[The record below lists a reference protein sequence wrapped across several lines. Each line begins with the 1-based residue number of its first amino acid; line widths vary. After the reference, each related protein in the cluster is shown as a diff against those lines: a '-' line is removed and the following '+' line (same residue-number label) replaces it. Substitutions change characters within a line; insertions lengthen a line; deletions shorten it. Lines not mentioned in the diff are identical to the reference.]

1 MRVGQRR
8 PVLLTVDDNRAI
20 HEVYA
25 FAFENDYTHI
35 RAYGGTEAL
44 EIVRSQTVDLVILDL
59 IMPDLN
65 GLEVLERALKLKP
78 GLMVVIAS
86 VIDTSHS
93 ALRALRRGATDYFV
107 KPTDPDVM
115 EMIVRQLLAA
125 RADPGVAI
133 PQPALV
139 AHRVL
144 LVGLDPGFRAAL
156 TVALQPRCRVDSA
169 PRISAAIDMLRSM
182 MPDLVIIDLRSA
194 STERVLDIES
204 LRSNFPEG
212 PMIVVG
218 AADRISP
225 LLHSSAGHREALV
238 PEPVDFGRLFA
249 EITAMLPPTP
259 GGIQTKRLSSPSST
273 AVGRVIEQYRDHSLR
288 VEHLS
293 AGVGLSADHFAHIFS
308 GEMGIPPMEYVVRVR
323 VQAAIFQLRENL
335 DKVSTIARR
344 LGFYD
349 GPHLATAFRQRG
361 LGRPSDFRPFQV

>member
-25 FAFENDYTHI
+25 LAFERDYTHL
-35 RAYGGTEAL
+35 RAHGGREAL
-44 EIVRSQTVDLVILDL
+44 EIVRSQPVDVVILDL

-78 GLMVVIAS
+78 GLTVVIAS
-86 VIDTSHS
+86 VINASQS

-107 KPTDPDVM
+107 KPTEPDVM
-115 EMIVRQLLAA
+115 EMVVRQLLAM
-125 RADPGVAI
+125 RADPAVAV

-169 PRISAAIDMLRSM
+169 PRISAAVEMLRSM
-182 MPDLVIIDLRSA
+182 LPDLVIIDLRSA
-194 STERVLDIES
+194 SAERALDLES
-204 LRSNFPEG
+204 LRNNFPEG

-225 LLHSSAGHREALV
+225 LLQSTAGHAEALV
-238 PEPVDFGRLFA
+238 PEPVDFAHLFA
-249 EITAMLPPTP
+249 EIAALLPPNL
-259 GGIQTKRLSSPSST
+259 GIRTKRLSPPSCA
-273 AVGRVIEQYRDHSLR
+273 AVGRVIQQYQDHTLR

-293 AGVGLSADHFAHIFS
+293 AGVGLSADHFAHVFS
-308 GEMGIPPMEYVVRVR
+308 DEMGIPPMEYVVRVR

-349 GPHLATAFRQRG
+349 GPHLATTFRQRG
-361 LGRPSDFRPFQV
+361 LGRPSDFRQFQI